1 MRLLSGWF
9 VVAIGSLFLAP
20 AAARGQVADTASLAG
35 VVRDASGG
43 VLPGVTVEAASPA
56 LIEKVR
62 TVVSDGQGI
71 YRIVDLRPGVYT
83 VTFTLPGFTSFRRE
97 GLALTTGFTA
107 TVNAELKVG
116 ALEETI
122 TVTGES
128 PVVDISNVR
137 QQTTLERSTLDA
149 LPTTGRL
156 ATYAQIIPGATYGSA
171 VWQSVGGL
179 DERGNAFGI
188 HGSRAEDNVPVMN
201 GLAQRLQGGAI
212 FVFNNLTFEEVVV
225 ETGGMSAE
233 RSTGGVQ
240 MNIVPKDGGNTFS
253 GSFSTSHSSPSWQAG
268 NLTDELRQR
277 GLSFSPSLKQ
287 HYDTGGALGG
297 PIVRDRLWFFNAYRF
312 GGNQQ
317 YQQGNYFNKL
327 QDVNVSADPVY
338 RVTFYEPDLDRPG
351 HTNDFYRDYSL
362 RLTWQAARLHK
373 IVASYQVQPNCSCF
387 WPLLELGPQ
396 QGIQG
401 TPEAV
406 GAHNYKVNYLPLVT
420 WTYPATNRLL
430 LEAGASANVFDN
442 NTLRTDPSVGLD
454 TIAITELSGNFRYG
468 SRALGTSHAQGYRVQ
483 HNRQYR
489 QRVSMSYITGSHAF
503 KAGLETSQYREG
515 SPGKAMDSNQIN
527 GARSYAFRN
536 RIPQQ
541 VTIYAVPFEQLWRT
555 HDVAAYVQ
563 DQWTVR
569 RLTLNLGVRINKFNG
584 GASATEMP
592 AGPFV
597 PARSFPETKDSPNW
611 TNVNPRLGVAYD
623 LFGNGRT
630 ALKASLGRFT
640 RYEIAAVNVPAANQ
654 ASSTT
659 RTWND
664 GNLNYVPDCD
674 LRSPVANGEC
684 GPWSDLTFGQV
695 RGGNTSRAD
704 DAREGFNRQLGN
716 WQASV
721 SLQHELRANLAL
733 NVGYFRTWHR
743 GFLVLDNQAVTPADY
758 DPFCVTVPRDS
769 RLPGGGGNEICGL
782 YDVKPTAFGR
792 VSNLETQASNYGGQ
806 TEIYNGIDVTLNARF
821 SSGAQVGGGL
831 SAGRTVSDTCALN
844 AVPQVRVSTLDGAAV
859 AATAPLVSRTSEFCR
874 TTRPWADATQVKF
887 LAIYPLPWDFQ
898 VSATYQNIPGI
909 PIMASRVFTN
919 AEVRSSLGRDLGA
932 CRGAAACNA
941 TALVDMVPSGTM
953 FEDRLQQ
960 VDLRFTRS
968 FRLARARIRGNAD
981 FYNLFNAGDVLNMT
995 TRYAGATGGQWLRP
1009 IQILGGRMF
1018 KFSAQLDF

>member
-1 MRLLSGWF
+1 MFW
-9 VVAIGSLFLAP
+9 AP
-20 AAARGQVADTASLAG
+20 GAAGGQVADTASVAG
-35 VVRDASGG
+35 VVRDPSGA

-56 LIEKVR
+56 LIEKIR
-62 TVVSDGQGI
+62 TVVTDSQGV
-71 YRIVDLRPGVYT
+71 YRVVDLRPGIYA

-97 GLALTTGFTA
+97 GLELTTGFTA

-116 ALEETI
+116 AVEETI

-137 QQTTLERSTLDA
+137 QQTTLERSTLEA

-240 MNIVPKDGGNTFS
+240 MNIVPRDGGNTFS
-253 GSFSTSHSSPSWQAG
+253 GSFSTSHSSPSWQAE
-268 NLTDELRQR
+268 NLTDALRRR
-277 GLSFSPSLKQ
+277 GLSFSSSLKQ

-351 HTNDFYRDYSL
+351 HTNDYYRDYSL

-442 NTLRTDPSVGLD
+442 NTLRTDPSVELD

-468 SRALGTSHAQGYRVQ
+468 SRALGVSHAQGYRVQ

-515 SPGKAMDSNQIN
+515 SPGKAADSNQIN

-541 VTIYAVPFEQLWRT
+541 ITIFAVPFEQLWRT
-555 HDVAAYVQ
+555 HDVAAYLQ

-569 RLTLNLGVRINKFNG
+569 RLTLNLGMRFNNFNG
-584 GASATEMP
+584 GAPATEMP

-597 PARSFPETKDSPNW
+597 PARSFPETKDAPNW

-623 LFGNGRT
+623 VFGNGRT
-630 ALKASLGRFT
+630 AVKASLGRFT
-640 RYEIAAVNVPAANQ
+640 RYEIAAVDVPAGNQ

-664 GNLNYVPDCD
+664 ANLDYVPDCD

-684 GPWSDLTFGQV
+684 GPWSDLTFGQI
-695 RGGNTSRAD
+695 RGGNTRRAD
-704 DAREGFNRQLGN
+704 DAREGFNRQLGS

-721 SLQHELRANLAL
+721 SMQHELRPNLAL

-743 GFLVLDNQAVTPADY
+743 GFLALDNQAVAAADY
-758 DPFCVTVPRDS
+758 DPFCVTVPSDS
-769 RLPGGGGNEICGL
+769 RLPGSGGNQICGL

-806 TEIYNGIDVTLNARF
+806 SEIYNGVDVTLNARF
-821 SSGAQVGGGL
+821 GSGAQVGGGL

-844 AVPQVRVSTLDGAAV
+844 ALPQVRVSTLSGAAV
-859 AATAPLVSRTSEFCR
+859 AATAPQVARTSEFCK
-874 TTRPWADATQVKF
+874 TTRPWADSTQVKF

-909 PIMASRVFTN
+909 PITASRVFTN
-919 AEVRSSLGRDLGA
+919 AEVRPSLGRDLGA
-932 CRGAAACNA
+932 CRGAATCNA
-941 TALVDMVPSGTM
+941 TVLVDMVPNGTM